1 MKTTI
6 IKSVI
11 VAAEIILS
19 GLFWAAFPVFNIGN
33 VAALLFCGV
42 LIILTVFSSQAGALA
57 GKLAAHGAGI
67 ALLIAVGIIAAA
79 CIVYAVVL
87 SVKMYSQQENE
98 PDEPKLLIVLGCKV
112 KGTYPTKMLRR
123 RCDAAVTAMKAHPDV
138 MCVVSGGQG
147 RGEQISE
154 AEAMKRYLT
163 DNGIDENRIIMEDKS
178 TSTDENIRFS
188 FDITDKLGLGRDIT
202 IVTDGY
208 HQYRASLIAKK
219 NGAKSVTAYSAD
231 TEARFVP
238 TYWVREWF
246 GLTHFYILG
255 R

>member
-11 VAAEIILS
+11 AAAEIILS

-42 LIILTVFSSQAGALA
+42 LLLITIFSSQTGALIGRIAAHRAGLAALIAAGAILLA
-57 GKLAAHGAGI
+57 G
-67 ALLIAVGIIAAA
+67 AVY
-79 CIVYAVVL
+79 VSVL
-87 SVKMYSQQENE
+87 SVKMYSQQSNE
-98 PDEPKLLIVLGCKV
+98 PEEPKLLIVLGCKV

-123 RCDAAVTAMKAHPDV
+123 RCDAAVAAMKAHPEIV
-138 MCVVSGGQG
+138 CVVSGGQG
-147 RGEQISE
+147 RNEQISE
-154 AEAMKRYLT
+154 AEAMRRYLT
-163 DNGIDENRIIMEDKS
+163 DHGIDGSRIIMEDKS
-178 TSTDENIRFS
+178 TSTAENIRFS

-219 NGAKSVTAYSAD
+219 NGAERVTACSAD
-231 TEARFVP
+231 TEPRFVP

>member
-33 VAALLFCGV
+33 VAALLFCGL
-42 LIILTVFSSQAGALA
+42 LIILTVFSSQAGKIIGRLA
-57 GKLAAHGAGI
+57 GHKAGI
-67 ALLIAVGIIAAA
+67 ALLAALGVIMAV
-79 CIVYAVVL
+79 CVVYAVVL
-87 SVKMYSQQENE
+87 SIKMYSQQKNE
-98 PDEPKLLIVLGCKV
+98 PDEPELLIVLGCKV

-123 RCDAAVTAMKAHPDV
+123 RGDAAVEAMKAHPDV

-147 RGEQISE
+147 RNEKISE
-154 AEAMKRYLT
+154 AEAMRRYLT
-163 DNGIDENRIIMEDKS
+163 DHGIAGSRIIMEDKS
-178 TSTDENIRFS
+178 TSTAENIKFS
-188 FDITDKLGLGRDIT
+188 FDITDELGLGRDIT

-219 NGAKSVTAYSAD
+219 NGAKRVTAYSAD
-231 TEARFVP
+231 TEFRFIP

>member
-33 VAALLFCGV
+33 VAALLFC
-42 LIILTVFSSQAGALA
+42 
-57 GKLAAHGAGI
+57 
-67 ALLIAVGIIAAA
+67 ALLIAITIFSSETSSLISALASHKLGFAVLIAIAAILTA
-79 CIVYAVVL
+79 VTVYVVIL
-87 SVKMYSQQENE
+87 SAKMYSQQKNE
-98 PDEPKLLIVLGCKV
+98 PEKPQLLIVLGCKV
-112 KGTYPTKMLRR
+112 KGTYPTRMLRR
-123 RCDAAVTAMKAHPDV
+123 RCDAAVKAMNADPDV
-138 MCVVSGGQG
+138 LCVVSGGQG

-163 DNGIDENRIIMEDKS
+163 DHGIDGSRIIMEDKS
-178 TSTDENIRFS
+178 TSTAENIRFS

-219 NGAKSVTAYSAD
+219 NGAVSVTAYSAD
-231 TEARFVP
+231 TESRFVP

>member
-6 IKSVI
+6 LKSVI

-19 GLFWAAFPVFNIGN
+19 GLFWAAFPVFNVGN
-33 VAALLFCGV
+33 VAALLFCGL
-42 LIILTVFSSQAGALA
+42 LILATVFSSQLGGALKSIA
-57 GKLAAHGAGI
+57 GHRVGVAVLAAVGVLFVA
-67 ALLIAVGIIAAA
+67 AV
-79 CIVYAVVL
+79 VYVTVL
-87 SVKMYSQQENE
+87 SVKMYSQQKNE
-98 PDEPKLLIVLGCKV
+98 PDEPELLIVLGCKV
-112 KGTYPTKMLRR
+112 RGTRPTRMLRR
-123 RCDAAVTAMKAHPDV
+123 RCDAAVTAMNAHPDV
-138 MCVVSGGQG
+138 LCVVSGGQG
-147 RGEQISE
+147 RGEDISE

-163 DNGIDENRIIMEDKS
+163 SYGIDESRIIMEDKS
-178 TSTDENIRFS
+178 TSTAENIRFS
-188 FDITDKLGLGRDIT
+188 FDITDRLGLGRDIT

-219 NGAKSVTAYSAD
+219 NGAESVTAYSAD
-231 TEARFVP
+231 TEARFIP